1 MGSVVPIHKNCC
13 GKPGSHNAWIS
24 IQTMRNL
31 LRRLTLCAPRP
42 YRGPV
47 LNSQRRAARVHWLW
61 NNAFSFSICL
71 TQDVRRTNA
80 IHTLPWPAYLTSC
93 TPSSIVEGR
102 HWLPHKV
109 TWPTPPET
117 MMQLCL
123 VIQEVWDDF
132 PWARFTHLSPF
143 MPRRCRVVHEAHG
156 LSQSLLT
163 LLYLTVRCT
172 EQNAASPGLLLC
184 DYAMTRAA
192 DGLLLGCLCHGWCHV
207 NDNSLNIND

>member
-1 MGSVVPIHKNCC
+1 MNIHTN
-13 GKPGSHNAWIS
+13 H
-24 IQTMRNL
+24 

-123 VIQEVWDDF
+123 VIQEFWDDF
-132 PWARFTHLSPF
+132 PRARFIHLSPF

-172 EQNAASPGLLLC
+172 GQMLLPRG
-184 DYAMTRAA
+184 YFSVITPW
-192 DGLLLGCLCHGWCHV
+192 LGRLMGYCWVVCVMVDVMSTTTH
-207 NDNSLNIND
+207 